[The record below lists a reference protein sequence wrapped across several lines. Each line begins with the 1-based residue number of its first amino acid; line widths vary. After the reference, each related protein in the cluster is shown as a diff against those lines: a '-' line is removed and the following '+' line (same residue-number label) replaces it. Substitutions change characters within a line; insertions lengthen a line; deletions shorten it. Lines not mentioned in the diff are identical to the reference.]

1 MTIKTLHKGLQL
13 SRRTLL
19 LASAVVGLNLIAPFT
34 IAANSDQVLQSRSY
48 VDITSLDPSNYLN
61 AVDEDV
67 MGAIYSKL
75 IYFKP
80 GNKWEWELQAAES
93 IEQIDATHIKF
104 KLREGIKFSNGFGEM
119 TTEDVKFS
127 FERAAFGDNP
137 AAAADWGGAL
147 KEVQIVDKYTG
158 VIVLNKPYQPLWNLA
173 LSYAAGNIIS
183 KKAFESVGS
192 FTTNPPASSGPY
204 TVKEWRP
211 KQKVILQRNPNYY
224 GEAAPYK
231 EIHINQIDDEK
242 TAEIAFEAGNLD
254 VTRISMSSVQSYRKS
269 PPKNSQLQVFPS
281 LFYVWV
287 GMNFDNPK
295 LQDKRVRQAIQYA
308 IDVPSILQASY
319 FGEAQASTGIIAP
332 GLIGHREKSLIAPTA
347 DIQKAKALLA
357 EAGVSNLELSI
368 DVLNKATNVTT
379 AQIVQALLSQIGIK
393 VNINQHE
400 AGSFWTLGSEKAGDR
415 WKNIE
420 LILNRYS
427 MVPDPYYATV
437 NFITS
442 QKGKW
447 NWERFANTE
456 FDELNQQAQAEL
468 DIEKRSAMYQRMQ
481 DLMEESGAYRFLTH
495 EAEPLAIRNT
505 VSAGLRPDGRPLY
518 RHFKPAN

>member
-1 MTIKTLHKGLQL
+1 MAINTIQKGLRL

-19 LASAVVGLNLIAPFT
+19 MAGTVIGLNMMVPFSM
-34 IAANSDQVLQSRSY
+34 AAGSDEVLQSRSY
-48 VDITSLDPSNYLN
+48 VDITSLDPANYLN

-80 GNKWEWELQAAES
+80 GNTWEWELQAAES
-93 IEQIDATHIKF
+93 IEQVDATHIKF
-104 KLREGIKFSNGFGEM
+104 KLKEGIQFSNGFGEM
-119 TTEDVKFS
+119 TAEDVKFS
-127 FERAAFGDNP
+127 FERAAFGENP

-147 KEVQIVDKYTG
+147 EEVEVTGKYTG
-158 VIVLNKPYQPLWNLA
+158 VIVLKKPYQPLWNLA

-183 KKAFESVGS
+183 QKAYESVGE
-192 FTTNPPASSGPY
+192 FTNSPPASSGPY
-204 TVKEWRP
+204 IVKEWRP
-211 KQKVILQRNPNYY
+211 KQKVILERNPDYY
-224 GEAAPYK
+224 GEPSAYK

-242 TAEIAFEAGNLD
+242 TAEIAFESGNLD
-254 VTRISMSSVQSYRKS
+254 VTRISMSSVQSYRET
-269 PPKNSQLQVFPS
+269 PPDNSQLQVFPS
-281 LFYVWV
+281 LFYVWL
-287 GMNFDNPK
+287 GINFENPK
-295 LQDKRVRQAIQYA
+295 LQDPRVRQAIQYA
-308 IDVPSILQASY
+308 VDVPSILQASY
-319 FGEAQASTGIIAP
+319 FGEAEASTGIIAP
-332 GLIGHREKSLIAPTA
+332 GLLGHRAQSLIAPQA
-347 DIQKAKALLA
+347 DIAKAKALLE
-357 EAGVSNLELSI
+357 EAGVSNLELSL

-379 AQIVQALLSQIGIK
+379 AQIIQALLSQIGIK

-400 AGSFWTLGSEKAGDR
+400 AGSFWTLGSEKAGER

-447 NWERFANTE
+447 NWERFSNEE
-456 FDELNQQAQAEL
+456 FDQLNEQAQAEL
-468 DIEKRSAMYQRMQ
+468 DLAKRGEMYQRMQ
-481 DLMEESGAYRFLTH
+481 DLMEESGSYRFITH
-495 EAEPLAIRNT
+495 EAEPLAIRNS
-505 VSAGLRPDGRPLY
+505 VAAGLRPDGRPLY